1 MAVQPYCLASRQSP
15 INKHSKTKKT
25 DMTTLATTRSRVE
38 CGFNLRGAFQ
48 RYAEILALNTV
59 RLGGPNR
66 LDNQTL
72 AQKRAVATEAANF
85 YRNEIDPHFNEF
97 ADIPMREIM
106 GADNA
111 DLNLGT
117 LTGTLV
123 VQRSLPLFKFNFPIL
138 STLYSDFS
146 ATAGVY
152 LQSEMTRIVVVPAV
166 LQYDGTAGTD
176 GRPKGFINVQ
186 PAITLDVP
194 IKLDSY
200 IGIPIVFSSGIL
212 AATIR
217 RLFDE
222 QGPAAI
228 YAMAKYYVG
237 KLTALLTP
245 ANFNGY
251 ALVSEADAQGV
262 VKVPVAYPTYPIS
275 RKNFNMD
282 AIDDL
287 EAIFD
292 QNEVPTQDRG
302 ILLNASYYG
311 RLRSDPRLAL
321 FFAAARAPEIV
332 EQGKLPASLDGFV
345 PIRAP
350 WLPAANN
357 LTGFAYQKAA
367 IILKQRLPTDFTEA
381 LGVMVPGSVT
391 TIVDPDSGL
400 SCLLVQYVNL
410 QQNYAEWRLE
420 TLLGASVGDKRGGL
434 LITSQ

>member
-1 MAVQPYCLASRQSP
+1 MGFKSVRLAGSESLYRNQTESE
-15 INKHSKTKKT
+15 TRY
-25 DMTTLATTRSRVE
+25 MTTLATRPRVE
-38 CGFNLRGAFQ
+38 GGFDLKRAFH

-72 AQKRAVATEAANF
+72 AQKRAVAMEAASF

-106 GADNA
+106 GSDNA
-111 DLNLGT
+111 DVNLGT

-123 VQRSLPLFKFNFPIL
+123 IQRSLPLFKFNFPIL

-146 ATAGVY
+146 ATAGVFN
-152 LQSEMTRIVVVPAV
+152 QTEVTRIVVVPAV
-166 LQYDGTAGTD
+166 QLYDGTAGID
-176 GRPKGFINVQ
+176 GRPKGFANVQ
-186 PAITLDVP
+186 PAVTLDAP

-222 QGPAAI
+222 EGPAAV

-245 ANFNGY
+245 ANFNSY
-251 ALVSEADAQGV
+251 AEVSAPDAQGV
-262 VKVPVAYPTYPIS
+262 VKVPAAYPTYPIS
-275 RKNFNMD
+275 RKNFSMD
-282 AIDDL
+282 AIDDI

-302 ILLNASYYG
+302 ILLNANYYG

-321 FFAAARAPEIV
+321 FFAAVREPGII

-345 PIRAP
+345 PVRAP
-350 WLPAANN
+350 WLPSTNN
-357 LTGFAYQKAA
+357 LVGFAYQKAA
-367 IILKQRLPTDFTEA
+367 ILLKQRLPTDFTEA
-381 LGVMVPGSVT
+381 LGVMIPGSVT
-391 TIVDPDSGL
+391 TIVDPESGL

-434 LITSQ
+434 AITSQ